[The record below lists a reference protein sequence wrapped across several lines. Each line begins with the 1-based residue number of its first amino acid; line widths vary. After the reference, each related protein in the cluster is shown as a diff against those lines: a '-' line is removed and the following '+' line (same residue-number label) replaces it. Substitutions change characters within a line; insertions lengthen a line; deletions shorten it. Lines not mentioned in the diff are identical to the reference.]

1 MPRSVQQSIPID
13 RIYADGVWQ
22 SENVFSLMWQISD
35 INYAMQSDAAKQN
48 ILEFCGFRPF
58 RQHGGGFHPGR
69 FS

>member
-35 INYAMQSDAAKQN
+35 INYAMQSDAAEYSN
-48 ILEFCGFRPF
+48 AAW
-58 RQHGGGFHPGR
+58 HGLRGHPR
-69 FS
+69 